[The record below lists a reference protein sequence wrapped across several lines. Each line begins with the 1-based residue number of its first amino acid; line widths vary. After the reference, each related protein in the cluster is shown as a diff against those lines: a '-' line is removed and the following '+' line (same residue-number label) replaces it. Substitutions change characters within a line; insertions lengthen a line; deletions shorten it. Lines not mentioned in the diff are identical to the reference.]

1 MVESR
6 SSSSPPASQTALY
19 GLIFLLGLSLISLD
33 LQPYTPSSSQFYT
46 LRRRSLYHSGIY
58 SLKDSDLYSNLQS
71 LDDIDTSIETKAV
84 LAAANNNSENNDN
97 NNNRCS
103 NLFIYLPDLFS
114 EHGHGSQINTYI
126 MSIIS
131 ATYLDR
137 SLVLLEPPMDALTE
151 RGENANRYAGGSQ
164 FGCPIDAFKEALGVP
179 SQSSS
184 SFSLLRSGGGE
195 EEEEEGD
202 DEDKTSSSSSNA
214 SWSIRPSFPLGFSR
228 LIQHPT
234 FISHGCSIP
243 KTCSFFQGFNDVVGS
258 NDGEETT
265 MEYKDW
271 MKLYQTGFNQEDGTL
286 KEVTCTNVD
295 GTTTNVVVTAGSK
308 LRQYFRANEGT
319 MVQTVPSSQDSSSSF
334 YSPIRAT
341 WASNLGATPREVALF
356 TSIQNPNQLWD
367 YTLGLLNKAGFMKFQ
382 PWIARDVEL
391 FLKTF
396 DIPLDDGEYS
406 AIHVRR
412 GDKLAFEGRGEVE
425 RYWKSKGYTDMNNLP
440 TDYVPFEHYLNQWDG
455 PYTCQTNSEGT
466 KEIQKHNIY
475 IATDDPIVVK
485 QEIDALDNHV
495 DEDTILWKDCHELTF
510 YFNPTDASAF
520 HLNGDGE
527 DGFVAKEGDE
537 DEEDDGSDSCFARY
551 HRNIASIADMMI
563 LSKARTFIGEYN
575 SNWGRV
581 IRTMRVRLNDGPVS
595 DSDDSKTTKTTAV
608 RVQQNNMLVVRGMDS
623 YTRTLDTR
631 IAWGSTVARTPGY

>member
-6 SSSSPPASQTALY
+6 SSSPPSQTALY
-19 GLIFLLGLSLISLD
+19 ALILLLGLSLISLD
-33 LQPYTPSSSQFYT
+33 LQPYTPSQFYT
-46 LRRRSLYHSGIY
+46 FRRSLGYSGIY
-58 SLKDSDLYSNLQS
+58 SFKDSDVYSNLQS
-71 LDDIDTSIETKAV
+71 LDDIDTSIETKAI
-84 LAAANNNSENNDN
+84 LAASQNNKNNNSEEN
-97 NNNRCS
+97 NNHQCS

-137 SLVLLEPPMDALTE
+137 SLVLLEPPINSVT
-151 RGENANRYAGGSQ
+151 NRYAGGSQ
-164 FGCPIDAFKEALGVP
+164 FGCPIDAFKEAMGVP

-184 SFSLLRSGGGE
+184 SLRGGGE
-195 EEEEEGD
+195 EGGGD
-202 DEDKTSSSSSNA
+202 ATSNA
-214 SWSIRPSFPLGFSR
+214 SWSIRPSFPQGFSR
-228 LIQHPT
+228 LIQHPA
-234 FISHGCSIP
+234 FLSHGCSIP

-271 MKLYQTGFNQEDGTL
+271 LKLYQTGLNEDEGTL
-286 KEVTCTNVD
+286 KEVTCTNID
-295 GTTTNVVVTAGSK
+295 GTKTNVVVTAGSK
-308 LRQYFRANEGT
+308 LRQYFRTNEST
-319 MVQTVPSSQDSSSSF
+319 MVRSQDSTSF
-334 YSPIRAT
+334 YSPTRAT
-341 WASNLGATPREVALF
+341 WASNLGATPQEVALF

-367 YTLGLLNKAGFMKFQ
+367 YILGLLNKAGFMKLQ
-382 PWIARDVEL
+382 PWIARDVET

-396 DIPLDDGEYS
+396 DIPLDEEYS

-412 GDKLAFEGRGEVE
+412 GDKLAFEARGEVE
-425 RYWKSKGYTDMNNLP
+425 RYWKSKGYSDMNKLP

-455 PYTCQTNSEGT
+455 PYTCNTNSEGM

-485 QEIDALDNHV
+485 QEIDALDNHL
-495 DEDTILWKDCHELTF
+495 DENTILWKDCHELTF

-537 DEEDDGSDSCFARY
+537 DDDDEDGDSCFARY

-595 DSDDSKTTKTTAV
+595 DSDDSKTKKKTAV

-631 IAWGSTVARTPGY
+631 IAWVSTVARTPGY